1 MATNPG
7 ITAHPLCWPLAR
19 PRTAAY
25 KRRRSGFEVKS
36 FAVARDELLKEL
48 GRLKAKGVVL
58 STNVELRQDG
68 LPYAG
73 RRQPDDVGVAVYFTL
88 NGRAL
93 CFACDCWDRIE
104 DNLRGI
110 TKTVEALRGIARW
123 GSGDMLEAAF
133 SGFAA
138 LPPSPNPPPAKRP
151 WWEVFSV
158 VRQAER
164 HQVEAV
170 YRQMALARHPDR
182 GGTTEQMAE
191 INTAYAEFKKE
202 RGL

>member
-1 MATNPG
+1 MAAPG
-7 ITAHPLCWPLAR
+7 ITAHPLCWPVAR
-19 PRTAAY
+19 PRTAAN
-25 KRRRSGFEVKS
+25 KRHRSGFEVKS

-48 GRLKAKGVVL
+48 RRLKAKGVVL

-88 NGRAL
+88 NGRPL

-138 LPPSPNPPPAKRP
+138 LPAAPASGGR
-151 WWEVFSV
+151 WWEVLGV
-158 VRQAER
+158 AATATYAEVKQKCR
-164 HQVEAV
+164 EL
-170 YRQMALARHPDR
+170 MAKYHPDR
-182 GGTTEQMAE
+182 NGGDDAK
-191 INTAYAEFKKE
+191 FKELGIAFQDFEKE